1 MRFARLVTAVVAAFA
16 VVPALAVI
24 QNPPQVPV
32 LADGLFPNTSRPTG
46 PFEADVRLPNINCEK
61 CTLQIVQ
68 FMAEHGRNRDG
79 DFSYHHCADLK
90 ITADATVPIDTRW
103 PGQK

>member
-32 LADGLFPNTSRPTG
+32 LADGLFPNTSRPTLRCRSTRG
-46 PFEADVRLPNINCEK
+46 GLDGHRAGRERLRPHR
-61 CTLQIVQ
+61 
-68 FMAEHGRNRDG
+68 AEDMEIQGEVSG
-79 DFSYHHCADLK
+79 
-90 ITADATVPIDTRW
+90 T
-103 PGQK
+103 